1 MRKNA
6 IVTKEKYIE
15 LNKAIS
21 ERLGFNEENK
31 TNTKQYAPDI
41 PIRELEDGRV
51 IMPITSLV
59 FEKCADLIKGL
70 VYEEIN

>member
-6 IVTKEKYIE
+6 IVTKQKYIE

-21 ERLGFNEENK
+21 ERLGFNENSD
-31 TNTKQYAPDI
+31 TKQYTPDK

-51 IMPITSLV
+51 ILPITGLV
-59 FEKCADLIKGL
+59 FEKCNDIVKDLN
-70 VYEEIN
+70 YEE

>member
-15 LNKAIS
+15 LNEAIS
-21 ERLGFNEENK
+21 ERLGFNEKED
-31 TNTKQYAPDI
+31 TKQYAPDI
-41 PIRELEDGRV
+41 PIRELADGRV
-51 IMPITSLV
+51 ILPITGLV

-70 VYEEIN
+70 EYEEDK

>member
-6 IVTKEKYIE
+6 IVTKQKYIE

-21 ERLGFNEENK
+21 ERLGFNENSD
-31 TNTKQYAPDI
+31 TKQYAPDK
-41 PIRELEDGRV
+41 PLRELEDGRV

-59 FEKCADLIKGL
+59 FEKCADIIKDL
-70 VYEEIN
+70 EYEERN

>member
-6 IVTKEKYIE
+6 IVTEEKYIE

-21 ERLGFNEENK
+21 ERLNFNEEND
-31 TNTKQYAPDI
+31 TKQYAPDK
-41 PIRELEDGRV
+41 PLRELEDGRV

-59 FEKCADLIKGL
+59 FEKCADLINDL
-70 VYEEIN
+70 EYEEDK

>member
-6 IVTKEKYIE
+6 IVTKQKYIE

-21 ERLGFNEENK
+21 ERLGFNEEND
-31 TNTKQYAPDI
+31 TKQYAPDV
-41 PIRELEDGRV
+41 PLRELEDGRV

-59 FEKCADLIKGL
+59 FEKCADLIKDL
-70 VYEEIN
+70 EYEEDK